1 MRHAYR
7 TALVTGASSGIGES
21 FARLLAGRGTDLV
34 IVARRAE
41 RLDDLARE
49 LVERYRVA
57 VEVLAAD
64 LTDPLQRS
72 EVEGRLSADPVELLV
87 NNAGHGAFGAF
98 AETPLDVQ
106 VAQIELNVTAVV
118 RLTHAVLPGMVER
131 GRGGVL
137 NVAAMSGFAPSPG
150 SATFGATKSYV
161 ASFSESLHA
170 EVAAKGVHVTAL
182 CPGFTR
188 TDEVVHDRPVP
199 SNLLWLRRD
208 DVARAGLD
216 AVATGRA
223 LCIPGVQYKAAFP
236 ALRLVPR
243 PLLRAAVN
251 RVRQQA
257 AGTR

>member
-41 RLDDLARE
+41 LLDGLARE

-57 VEVLAAD
+57 VEVVAAD
-64 LTDPLQRS
+64 LTDPAQRA
-72 EVEGRLSADPVELLV
+72 EVEARLRAEPVELLV
-87 NNAGHGAFGAF
+87 NNAGYGAFGAF
-98 AETPLDVQ
+98 AELPLNDHL
-106 VAQIELNVTAVV
+106 AQIDLNVAALV
-118 RLTHAVLPGMVER
+118 RLTHAALPGMIER

-137 NVAAMSGFAPSPG
+137 NVSSMSGFTPSPG
-150 SATFGATKSYV
+150 SATYGATKAYV
-161 ASFSESLHA
+161 ASFSESLHS
-170 EVAAKGVHVTAL
+170 EVAGKGVHVTAL

-188 TDEVVHDRPVP
+188 TEDDVP
-199 SNLLWLRRD
+199 PNLLWLRRD
-208 DVARAGLD
+208 DVARAGLE
-216 AVATGRA
+216 AVSAGRA
-223 LCIPGVQYKAAFP
+223 LCVPGVQYKAALP

-251 RVRQQA
+251 RMWQQA
-257 AGTR
+257 ADTR